1 MKTLIICLLL
11 GLTTLTFTASRT
23 TTLLDKSVGSWTT
36 KQPSDGGLEIRKHN
50 NKYFVG
56 FYCDGIECED
66 EKSYDKQNGINWYVL
81 TLYKDDIYKVKKP
94 TNSYY
99 INFSYVK
106 YDKKKDKIYV
116 LNKNLKESN
125 AFDYNISRKK

>member
-1 MKTLIICLLL
+1 MKKLIICLLL

-81 TLYKDDIYKVKKP
+81 TLYKDDIYKVEKHNPFLLSVMK
-94 TNSYY
+94 YY
-99 INFSYVK
+99 TYQKHS
-106 YDKKKDKIYV
+106 D
-116 LNKNLKESN
+116 
-125 AFDYNISRKK
+125 